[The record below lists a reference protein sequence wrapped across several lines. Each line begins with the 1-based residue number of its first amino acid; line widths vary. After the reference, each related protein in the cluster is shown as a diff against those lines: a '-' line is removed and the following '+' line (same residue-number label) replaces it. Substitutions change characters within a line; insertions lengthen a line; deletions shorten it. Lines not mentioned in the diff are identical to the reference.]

1 MNAGRPITVLLN
13 AAAAGDS
20 QAAAELL
27 PLMYDELKALAR
39 SRLERLPAGNTL
51 QPTALVHEVYLRL
64 VGRSDPGWENRAH
77 FFAAAARSM
86 RQILVDQYRRKSSQ
100 KRGGDRLRVDAD
112 DVEPAI
118 EPPVE
123 NMLALDEALNELEAT
138 DARKAQIVNLR
149 YFAGLSEEETAAM
162 LGVSTRTIE
171 REWRFIKRWLF
182 VRLSDAAIEE

>member
-13 AAAAGDS
+13 AAAAGNS

-27 PLMYDELKALAR
+27 PLMYDELKTLAR
-39 SRLERLPAGNTL
+39 SRLGRLPAGNTL

-64 VGRSDPGWENRAH
+64 VGPSDPGWENRAH

-86 RQILVDQYRRKSSQ
+86 RQILVDQYRRKSSR
-100 KRGGDRLRVDAD
+100 KRGGDRLRLDAD
-112 DVEPAI
+112 DVEPVI

-123 NMLALDEALNELEAT
+123 NMLALDEALKELEAT

-182 VRLSDAAIEE
+182 VRLSDVAVEE